1 LAENVLAAVKI
12 GAGKTELREVPMPDI
27 PSDAGLLKVEAAG
40 ICGSDVGAYPRED
53 RGPTIMGH
61 ENVGVIAKIGAT
73 ASRLWGVKE
82 GDRVAIEEYLPCW
95 HCEWCHLGEYRL
107 CKTADHFFDPNN
119 LRFGSTPM
127 EVAPALW
134 GGFSQY
140 LYLPPTTVIHQVPK
154 GPPLEQ
160 LAMALPMGNGV
171 QWACVEGEAGPGKSV
186 LIMGPGQQGLACLV
200 AARAAGAYKVFMTG
214 LSRDGYRLDIA
225 TKLGADAVIDVEKED
240 LRQRISDL
248 TDGRGLDSVVD
259 TTSSRGAQVVFDAI
273 DILKHKG
280 GVMVVQ
286 GIPTVPDFPMGKM
299 TRKYITLKSARGH
312 SYKSVEIG
320 LQYIAS
326 GRFPLNLLT
335 TDRFGLDAVDRAIR
349 STGGE
354 VSSTSIHVT
363 VDPWQPVG
371 TTG

>member
-1 LAENVLAAVKI
+1 MAENVLAAVKVA
-12 GAGKTELREVPMPDI
+12 GGKTELREVPMPDI
-27 PSDAGLLKVEAAG
+27 PPDAGLLKVEAAG
-40 ICGSDVGAYPRED
+40 VCGSDVGAYPRED
-53 RGPTIMGH
+53 RGPVIMGH
-61 ENVGVIAKIGAT
+61 ENVGVIAKVGPI
-73 ASRLWGVKE
+73 ASKLWGVKE
-82 GDRVAIEEYLPCW
+82 GDRVAIEEYLPCG
-95 HCEWCHLGEYRL
+95 HCEYCREGEYRL

-119 LRFGSTPM
+119 LRFGSTPLTV
-127 EVAPALW
+127 EPGLW

-140 LYLPPTTVIHQVPK
+140 LYLPPTTVIHRVPK

-171 QWACVEGEAGPGKSV
+171 QWACVEGEAGPGKDV

-200 AARAAGAYKVFMTG
+200 ASRAAGANRVFVAG
-214 LSRDGYRLDIA
+214 LSRDTYRLDIA
-225 TKLGADAVIDVEKED
+225 KKLGADAVIDVERED
-240 LRQRISDL
+240 IRERIAEL

-259 TTSSRGAQVVFDAI
+259 TTSSRSAQVIFDGI

-280 GVMVVQ
+280 GVIVAQ
-286 GIPTVPDFPMGKM
+286 GIPTVPDFPMGKF
-299 TRKYITLKSARGH
+299 TRKYITRKSARGH

-326 GRFPLNLLT
+326 GRFPLHLLT

-363 VDPWQPVG
+363 VAPWG
-371 TTG
+371 